1 MPIIHRLAFL
11 ILLPLLALTAAEP
24 LATFEENSVEVVLS
38 VEAGAVPGKAT
49 LIGLFTPKPKKDPLH
64 LYSIHLTGADG
75 GVATK
80 LVIRPGQELKVRVH

>member
-1 MPIIHRLAFL
+1 MSMIHRLALL

-49 LIGLFTPKPKKDPLH
+49 LVGLFTPKPKKEPLH
-64 LYSIHLTGADG
+64 LYSVDLIPGGAPD
-75 GVATK
+75 K
-80 LVIRPGQELKVRVH
+80 WLKARVH